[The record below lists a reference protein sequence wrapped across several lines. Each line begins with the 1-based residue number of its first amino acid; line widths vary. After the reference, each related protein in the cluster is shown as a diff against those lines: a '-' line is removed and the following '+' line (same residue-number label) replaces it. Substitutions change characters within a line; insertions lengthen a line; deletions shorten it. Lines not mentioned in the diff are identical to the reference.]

1 MPKRISIEP
10 HLSLRELEQRYRQA
24 KKPVERSHYQII
36 WLLASGRSSR
46 EVSQITGYSLS
57 WIYELVWGYN
67 RIGPKSLGDKRHEHQ
82 GADTLLNDVQ
92 QAQLWQALQSPP
104 TVGGL
109 WNGQK
114 VANWMSELL
123 GHSVSRQRGWEYL
136 KAMRLRLRVP
146 RPSHQE
152 ADFTEQEKWKK
163 KLAKTV
169 TQVQENYA
177 DADVEVWTMDEHRV
191 GLKPIIRRMWVDEWT
206 VPVANV
212 NWRFKWL
219 WLYGFV
225 QPQSGETYWWIL
237 PFVNTEI
244 FNQVLADFAQHFKL
258 GENKQVVLALD
269 RAGWHTAGKLEVPKG
284 IHIVE
289 MPSHSPELQPAE
301 RLWPLTNEPLANRT
315 FENLDELE
323 EVLFERCK
331 QLLQQQDLIRGLTNF
346 HWWPQ
351 VPVSA

>member
-10 HLSLRELEQRYRQA
+10 HLSLPELEQRYRQA
-24 KKPVERSHYQII
+24 KDPVERSHYQMI

-67 RIGPKSLGDKRHEHQ
+67 RIGPQSLGDKRHEHP

-92 QAQLWQALQSPP
+92 QAQLWQALQSHPAE
-104 TVGGL
+104 GGL

-152 ADFTEQEKWKK
+152 ADFTEQEQWKK

-169 TQVQENYA
+169 NQVQEKYP

-191 GLKPIIRRMWVDEWT
+191 GLKPIIRRIWVDEWT
-206 VPVANV
+206 VPVALV

-219 WLYGFV
+219 WLYGLV
-225 QPQSGETYWWIL
+225 HPQSGETYWWIL

-244 FNQVLADFAQHFKL
+244 FNQVLADFAQHFEV
-258 GENKQVVLALD
+258 GENKQVVLTLD
-269 RAGWHTAGKLEVPKG
+269 QAGWHTAKKLDVPQG
-284 IHIVE
+284 IHIIE

-301 RLWPLTNEPLANRT
+301 RLWPLTNEPIANRT
-315 FENLDELE
+315 FKNLDELE
-323 EVLFERCK
+323 EFLFNRCQ
-331 QLLQQQDLIRGLTNF
+331 QLLQQQDLVRGLTNF

-351 VPVSA
+351 VAA